1 MAQWTDINAYR
12 RRQRW
17 PSWNKRGALRRRK
30 PTTLADIRLIGLG
43 GFLATLIYLQADWPL
58 PWNAN
63 PADPALPSSDGSA
76 GERGSVAASSDTL
89 RARFHLCHSGG
100 GTNCVVDGD
109 TFWFQGQKI
118 RIADIDTPETHP
130 PRCAEEA
137 RLGEAATERLHGLL
151 NAGPFSLA
159 GGEDDRYG
167 RALRTVTRDGAS
179 LGGVLVGEGLA
190 RWYGSG
196 RQPWC

>member
-1 MAQWTDINAYR
+1 MPVPWDAASRDPANSYADV
-12 RRQRW
+12 
-17 PSWNKRGALRRRK
+17 PSNDW
-30 PTTLADIRLIGLG
+30 
-43 GFLATLIYLQADWPL
+43 QA
-58 PWNAN
+58 
-63 PADPALPSSDGSA
+63 PADLPRPTATAPVRAFGGGGGA
-76 GERGSVAASSDTL
+76 IAAPTDRL
-89 RARFHLCHSGG
+89 RARFGLCHSGG

-137 RLGEAATERLHGLL
+137 RLGEAATRRLHSLL

-159 GGEDDRYG
+159 GGEDDRYD
-167 RALRTVTRDGAS
+167 RALRTVTRDGDS
-179 LGGVLVGEGLA
+179 LGGVLVDEGLA